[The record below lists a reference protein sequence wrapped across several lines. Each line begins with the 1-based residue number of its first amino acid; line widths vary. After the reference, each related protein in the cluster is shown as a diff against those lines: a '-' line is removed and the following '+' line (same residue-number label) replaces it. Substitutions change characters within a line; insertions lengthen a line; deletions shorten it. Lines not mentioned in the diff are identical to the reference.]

1 MSTASFIHQLKPDDL
16 PPEVRHLTARCL
28 VDTIGVAIGG
38 RQTPLSR
45 IIYAH
50 ARRQFGGD
58 ETRLWFD
65 GTPVSLTG
73 AALAH
78 ATTID
83 ALDLHD
89 SCRPV
94 KGHSGVALFPAALGA
109 LGAAKKPVDGREFI
123 TALTLGYEIA
133 TRAGT
138 AQHAS
143 VPDYHTSG
151 SWNALGVAAILARWL
166 ELDETATRHAL
177 GIAEYHGPR
186 SQMMRTIDHPSMVKD
201 GSGWGA
207 LAGTSAALLAAD
219 GFTGAPALT
228 VEHAE
233 VAPFW
238 ESLGQTWSMDA
249 QLFKPYPVC
258 YWAQPALAAALGL
271 QREHM
276 IEPARIR
283 GIRVHTFHEA
293 TRLAARAPDTTE
305 AAQYSLPF
313 PLAALL
319 VHGELGAAEVQGEA
333 LKHPEVLRL
342 ARLVEL
348 IEDPECCAAF
358 PERRYARVELVTDR
372 ATHRSPLTEPL
383 WGTPE
388 DRPDDAELGA
398 KFRRLAAP
406 LPFAD
411 ELERILWDI
420 ESLEDLTPLLDL
432 LARPVEW

>member
-1 MSTASFIHQLKPDDL
+1 MSTAAFIHQLSYDDL
-16 PPEVRHLTARCL
+16 PPQVRHLTVRCL

-38 RQTPLSR
+38 RRTPLSR

-65 GTPVSLTG
+65 GARVSLAG

-109 LGAAKKPVDGREFI
+109 LGAVKKPVNGREFI

-166 ELDETATRHAL
+166 ELDEESTRHAL

-228 VEHAE
+228 VESDE
-233 VAPFW
+233 VVRFW
-238 ESLGQTWSMDA
+238 ESLGQSWSMDA

-271 QREHM
+271 QREFE
-276 IEPARIR
+276 IEPERIR
-283 GIRVHTFHEA
+283 AIRVHTFHEA
-293 TRLAARAPDTTE
+293 TRLTARAPDTTE

-319 VHGELGAAEVQGEA
+319 VHGKLGAAEVQGEA

-342 ARLVEL
+342 AQLVEL

-358 PERRYARVELVTDR
+358 PERRLARVELVTDR
-372 ATHRSPLTEPL
+372 DTHQSAFTEPL

-388 DRPDDAELGA
+388 DLPDDAELSA
-398 KFRRLAAP
+398 KFRDLAAP
-406 LPFAD
+406 LPHSA
-411 ELERILWDI
+411 ELEQALWGI
-420 ESLEDLTPLLDL
+420 EALDNLDALGDL
-432 LARPVEW
+432 LARRVDE